1 MALDKKCSKIG
12 MDESQK
18 KNIETSVVLL
28 QKSFKATQIR
38 IPGRIEEISL
48 KWLRDAPFYAEF
60 LLKFNYFMTEGVP
73 TMGVNARKG
82 FINLYIN
89 DQFMNGGGQM
99 PKIDKASGKPIFKT
113 DKKGNPLFD
122 KDGNPEMEME
132 DWKGLSDEELEG
144 VLIHEI
150 MHLIHCHHERVREDA
165 YIWNIAG
172 DMLINNDISTM
183 DIGRRRIVLPDG
195 AIYLK
200 LAQQEGYKG
209 EPVTEPLY
217 EWLLDKRK
225 QYQNMMSDL
234 VGSQGQGQGQGQ
246 GQQKQQ
252 DCKECGGDGKE
263 KDDQGND
270 TGNPCPNCGGSGKEP
285 GQQEG
290 NGGGSGQK
298 NAGLFDA
305 IYGSKI
311 DYHDVMADNDGLSES
326 TIKEIVDTAKMKGYG
341 LISGNMQQTLDRLT
355 TPSRTSWKQILR
367 KHLSAVINS
376 PGPFRESCWA
386 RRNRRGLPLPGAKK
400 LDAKIVVA
408 IDTSGSIGTAELTQ
422 FFTEMEK
429 IVKDISQIVMIQC
442 DAEIQDVHW
451 QYKKGDFR
459 KIKIKGR
466 GGTIVQPVFDWM
478 FKNKME
484 KYPLVYFT
492 DGEFSY
498 DFDTKGVHVYWCITS
513 TMGRRDHIKVPK
525 GDNIYID
532 IKENER

>member
-1 MALDKKCSKIG
+1 MTLDKKSSKIG

-38 IPGRIEEISL
+38 IPSRIEEISL
-48 KWLRDAPFYAEF
+48 KWLRDAPFFAEF
-60 LLKFNYFMTEGVP
+60 LLKFNYFITEGVP

-99 PKIDKASGKPIFKT
+99 PKIDKVSGKPIFKT
-113 DKKGNPLFD
+113 DDNGNVIFNSNGD
-122 KDGNPEMEME
+122 PEIEME
-132 DWKGLSDEELEG
+132 DWKGLSDDELEG

-150 MHLIHCHHERVREDA
+150 MHLIHQHHERVREDA

-183 DIGRRRIVLPDG
+183 KIGRRKIILPDG
-195 AIYLK
+195 AVYFK
-200 LAQQEGYKG
+200 LAQEEGYKG

-234 VGSQGQGQGQGQ
+234 VGNQDQDSN
-246 GQQKQQ
+246 QK
-252 DCKECGGDGKE
+252 CKECGGDGKE
-263 KDDQGND
+263 KDEQGNE
-270 TGNPCPNCGGSGKEP
+270 TGNSCPNCGGSGKEEST
-285 GQQEG
+285 QKR
-290 NGGGSGQK
+290 SGKK
-298 NAGLFDA
+298 NTGLFDA

-326 TIKEIVDTAKMKGYG
+326 TIKEIIDTAKMKGYG

-355 TPSRTSWKQILR
+355 TPSKTSWKQILR

-376 PGPFRESCWA
+376 PGPFQESCWA
-386 RRNRRGLPLPGAKK
+386 RRNRRGLPLPGIKK
-400 LDAKIVVA
+400 LDSKIVVA
-408 IDTSGSIGTAELTQ
+408 IDTSGSIRTAELTQ
-422 FFTEMEK
+422 FFTEIEK

-442 DAEIQDVHW
+442 DAEIQSVYW
-451 QYKKGDFR
+451 QYKKGDFK
-459 KIKIKGR
+459 KIKILGR
-466 GGTIVQPVFDWM
+466 GGTVVQPVFNWM
-478 FKNKME
+478 FDNKME

-492 DGEFSY
+492 DGDFSY
-498 DFDTKGVHVYWCITS
+498 DFDTKGIHVYWCITS
-513 TMGRRDHIKVPK
+513 MKGIRDYIKVPK